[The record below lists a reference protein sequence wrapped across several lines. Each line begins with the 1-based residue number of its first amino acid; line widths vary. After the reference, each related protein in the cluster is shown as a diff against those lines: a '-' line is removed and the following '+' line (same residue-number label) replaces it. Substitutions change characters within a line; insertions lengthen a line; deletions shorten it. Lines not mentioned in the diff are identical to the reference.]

1 MTPTLRRVSL
11 VLLAVTLASCTG
23 DASPPPGPGATAV
36 TPPKAGGTLRV
47 LLAEDVDALDPQR
60 AAQPPAWGLM
70 RAMHRGLMAFPAKPF
85 PEGARPIPD
94 LAEAPPQVSADGLR
108 YTFRLREGL
117 AFGPPASRPLRAADV
132 VAGLARAGS
141 SGSPIAGYLAVIA
154 STTAPDER
162 TVAVTLARPA
172 NDLLWL
178 LALPAASAIPAGL
191 PPATAA
197 EKISPSGPYRLADG
211 GYLAERSI
219 RLTRNAAWN
228 EDSDPVRAAWV
239 DEIDLEI
246 GVAPEEIQERLL
258 GGDADLSGDAP
269 PGALPP
275 GAVPAE
281 RLARAASGCLRYLF
295 MNTKVAPFTSRAVR
309 VAVASAIPR
318 AEIVSSYGGSAIEAG
333 GLLPP
338 TVDGWVAGT
347 PAAPD
352 PNAARSALA
361 AAGEPGLATQLVVGN
376 RSIDRVQADVV
387 KLGLAAAGV
396 RVAVRSVPIASLYED
411 AYEVPAARVPMGIAT
426 WCADWPGLG
435 GRSALAPLVDRR
447 AIAARGS
454 TNYANLAS
462 PSLTRLLDAA
472 EAEQD
477 PAAHIARWRAAEA
490 AARGHAAVVPLAF
503 LLETSLVGPDVRGFE
518 PHPYF
523 LRGDLTAVW
532 LDRS

>member
-108 YTFRLREGL
+108 YTFRLREGV

-211 GYLAERSI
+211 GYRAERSI
-219 RLTRNAAWN
+219 RLIRNDAWN

-246 GVAPEEIQERLL
+246 GV
-258 GGDADLSGDAP
+258 
-269 PGALPP
+269 
-275 GAVPAE
+275 
-281 RLARAASGCLRYLF
+281 
-295 MNTKVAPFTSRAVR
+295 
-309 VAVASAIPR
+309 
-318 AEIVSSYGGSAIEAG
+318 
-333 GLLPP
+333 
-338 TVDGWVAGT
+338 
-347 PAAPD
+347 
-352 PNAARSALA
+352 
-361 AAGEPGLATQLVVGN
+361 
-376 RSIDRVQADVV
+376 
-387 KLGLAAAGV
+387 
-396 RVAVRSVPIASLYED
+396 
-411 AYEVPAARVPMGIAT
+411 
-426 WCADWPGLG
+426 
-435 GRSALAPLVDRR
+435 
-447 AIAARGS
+447 
-454 TNYANLAS
+454 
-462 PSLTRLLDAA
+462 
-472 EAEQD
+472 
-477 PAAHIARWRAAEA
+477 
-490 AARGHAAVVPLAF
+490 
-503 LLETSLVGPDVRGFE
+503 
-518 PHPYF
+518 
-523 LRGDLTAVW
+523 
-532 LDRS
+532 